1 MAEATR
7 TATAAYDGEGVQDA
21 APADTAVVSKE
32 ATPEARAINTT
43 NVSSIFWAMNNSWR
57 SRGTWQANFR
67 FTAPVIVNAGSQV
80 AVSVCE
86 RDANSVPF
94 LGDARMSVLNVVP
107 RNDGSVDV
115 RWHVDWPEQLPVRL
129 NFIIVN

>member
-1 MAEATR
+1 MAEATS
-7 TATAAYDGEGVQDA
+7 TATATHEGEGVRDA
-21 APADTAVVSKE
+21 AAADTVVVSKQ
-32 ATPEARAINTT
+32 AMPEALAINTT
-43 NVSSIFWAMNNSWR
+43 NVSSIFWAMDNSWR

-86 RDANSVPF
+86 RDTNSVPF
-94 LGDARMSVLNVVP
+94 LGSARMSVANVVP

-115 RWHVDWPEQLPVRL
+115 RWQVDWPQQLPVRL